1 MKAQPRSAPLPAAII
16 VTLVFVALILSCAP
30 AAGAAPL
37 FKAPAML
44 FDIGEGSG
52 TAAAPYGDQQYER
65 AGDLNGDGRADVVVA
80 NSWSPGGGVGTSL
93 SVLLSR
99 NGSPAPPTLFSPQT
113 IYTVGAGPSVLAV
126 TDLDGDGDAD
136 VLAARSDSSLVSLLG
151 NGTGSLPTSVVTHVL
166 KIAIG
171 PVGDLNGDG
180 RPDVVLGGNTGPKQT
195 YLGTGAGAFTLGPVS
210 VANFVP
216 TLLADL
222 NGDTKLDLIGH
233 TIRTPDDSTMVALGN
248 GDGSFQAPIY
258 VATGAGAYFYI
269 GVGDFDSDTVPD
281 LVLGTAE
288 YPYAVVRVLHGNG
301 NGTFS
306 AGPATMLPELWA
318 NGLAVGDVDGDGK
331 LDVVV
336 SISLVSQFT
345 LSEGANTLAVLF
357 GNGTGNFPTIKLF
370 DGGLNMAGPIV
381 ADFDGDGMK
390 DIAAT
395 NYLDFLPGYS
405 GAHAL
410 SVLLNLG
417 GRDFGGGIHL
427 ATGREPDYKA
437 VVDLNRDGYPDLL
450 LSLADSRFE
459 SHLGDGTGNFG
470 GPIVTLTTPS
480 SSPGQFAIGDL
491 NRDGFVDVV
500 GSGVNILYGLGTGG
514 FSTGG
519 PVGSSGVV
527 TDESLVDLNRDGVL
541 DLLLLEG
548 SVVKVALGQP
558 AGTFA
563 AAVSYGTGFAS
574 NDLTTGDWNRDGK
587 PDVAVTTLGG
597 VSFFLGNGDGT
608 LGAGTTI
615 EPLRAFL
622 KITSGDFNRD
632 GKLDIATRDQ
642 APGGGPADAGGF
654 SIFLGDGAGGFGPRQ
669 SYKTF
674 DRGGNS
680 IASWDVNRDGSP
692 DIVEGNRQQIDGGL
706 GDSDFHSVSVWLGN
720 GTGVLTQEATYLTG
734 VNLDPDQP
742 GVGDVN
748 RDGQPDI
755 LGFSFD
761 WLDNDTDAQSYL
773 EVLRGN
779 APPIVAGFSGHT
791 EVAAASAGPID
802 PVLADFNRDG
812 ILDAAVLAP
821 GGNAVSVHLGTG
833 FGSLNGGTSYFVGPF
848 GEALVAADVN
858 RDGSIDLV
866 SDSGGDVTVLLGNGS
881 GGFGAVST
889 YPVGSDLVGIALG
902 DMNRDGKLD
911 AVVAST
917 GDGAVNVSLGN
928 GTGGFGVGTQF
939 SVSGIPG
946 QIALGDL
953 DRDGDLDAV
962 TFDRNSG
969 DLLVLM
975 GDGAGGLR
983 ETSTFSFGAGTR
995 DIALGDWNMD
1005 GALDVAMTRVN
1016 GSGFVTF
1023 AFGLGDGSFVA
1034 PSDYPA
1040 SSTVQRLF
1048 VGDWNVDGV
1057 QDVAVGN
1064 GSAGTVS
1071 LYRGLGNGGFFFAA
1085 NFTAAGAP
1093 VGVAGGDLD
1102 RDGRPDLVSANSTA
1116 NHISILLGS
1125 DATLTGVVTDA
1136 APGAPGWLGQN
1147 RPNPFNPR
1155 TRIDFTLS
1163 RGGPVRL
1170 TVFDVSGRRVATLVN
1185 RELPSGAHH
1194 VDWLG
1199 RTDAGPAAA
1208 SGVYFY
1214 AIEAPSLHDR
1224 RKMILLK

>member
-1 MKAQPRSAPLPAAII
+1 MKARPRQ
-16 VTLVFVALILSCAP
+16 TLVFIALIIAYAP
-30 AAGAAPL
+30 AVAGAAAPL

-52 TAAAPYGDQQYER
+52 TAAAPYGDQR
-65 AGDLNGDGRADVVVA
+65 FPAHVGDLNGDGKADVVVA
-80 NSWSPGGGVGTSL
+80 NIWSPGGGNGTTI

-99 NGSPAPPTLFSPQT
+99 NGSPGLPTLFSPQAL
-113 IYTVGAGPSVLAV
+113 YTVGAVPGVLAV

-136 VLAARSDSSLVSLLG
+136 VLACADSSLISFLG
-151 NGTGSLPTSVVTHVL
+151 NGTGSLPTSVVTHILTTFV
-166 KIAIG
+166 G

-180 RPDVVLGGNTGPKQT
+180 RPDMVCSGNGPKQT
-195 YLGTGAGAFTLGPVS
+195 YLGTGSGSFTLGPVS
-210 VANFVP
+210 AARFIP
-216 TLLADL
+216 FLLADL
-222 NGDTKLDLIGH
+222 NGDAKLDLIGH
-233 TIRTPDDSTMVALGN
+233 TLTADDSTMVALGN
-248 GDGSFQAPIY
+248 GDGSFQVPIF
-258 VATGAGAYFYI
+258 VGTSTAYDFWV
-269 GVGDFDSDTVPD
+269 GVGDFDSDAVPD
-281 LVLGTAE
+281 LVVEGTAFSG
-288 YPYAVVRVLHGNG
+288 PVVTIYHGNG
-301 NGTFS
+301 TGTFS
-306 AGPATMLPELWA
+306 AGPTTTLPESWA

-336 SISLVSQFT
+336 SNSLVSAFT
-345 LSEGANTLAVLF
+345 LSEGANTLDVLF
-357 GNGTGNFPTIKLF
+357 GNGTGNFPTIKQF

-381 ADFDGDGMK
+381 ADFDGDGLK

-395 NYLDFLPGYS
+395 NYLDFYPGNS

-410 SVLLNLG
+410 SVLLNRG
-417 GRDFGGGIHL
+417 GRDFGGGTHL
-427 ATGREPDYKA
+427 ATGREPDHKA

-450 LSLADSRFE
+450 LSLADAQFE
-459 SHLGDGTGNFG
+459 SHRGDGTGNFG
-470 GPIVTLTTPS
+470 GPIVTPTTPS
-480 SSPGQFAIGDL
+480 NSPGPFAVGDL

-527 TDESLVDLNRDGVL
+527 TDESLVDLNRDGIL
-541 DLLLLEG
+541 DLLLLDG
-548 SVVKVALGQP
+548 SAVKVALGQP
-558 AGTFA
+558 GGTFA
-563 AAVSYGTGFAS
+563 AAVSYGTGPS
-574 NDLTTGDWNRDGK
+574 PNDLTTGDWNRDGK
-587 PDVAVTTLGG
+587 ADVAVVTLGG
-597 VSFFLGNGDGT
+597 ISFFLGNGDGT
-608 LGAGTTI
+608 LSAATTI
-615 EPLRAFL
+615 EPFRAFT

-692 DIVEGNRQQIDGGL
+692 DIVEGNRQHIDGAL
-706 GDSDFHSVSVWLGN
+706 GDSDFHSASVWLGN
-720 GTGVLTQEATYLTG
+720 GAGTFAQDATYLTG
-734 VNLDPDQP
+734 VNLDYDEPA
-742 GVGDVN
+742 VGDVN

-761 WLDNDTDAQSYL
+761 WLDDDVHVQSYL
-773 EVLRGN
+773 EILRGN

-791 EVAAASAGPID
+791 EVASASAGPID

-866 SDSGGDVTVLLGNGS
+866 SASGGDVVVLLGNGS

-889 YPVGSDLVGIALG
+889 YPVGSDIVGVALG
-902 DMNRDGKLD
+902 DMNGDGKLD

-928 GTGGFGVGTQF
+928 GAGGFGAGTQF

-953 DRDGDLDAV
+953 DRDGDLDVV

-969 DLLVLM
+969 DLVVLM
-975 GDGAGGLR
+975 GNGTGGLVG
-983 ETSTFSFGAGTR
+983 ESTFSFGAGTR
-995 DIALGDWNMD
+995 DIAMGDWNMD
-1005 GALDVAMTRVN
+1005 GALDVVMTRVN

-1023 AFGLGDGSFVA
+1023 AFGFGDGSFAA

-1057 QDVAVGN
+1057 EDIAVGN
-1064 GSAGTVS
+1064 GAAGTVS

-1093 VGVAGGDLD
+1093 VGVASGDLD

-1125 DATLTGVVTDA
+1125 DATLTGVVADE
-1136 APGAPGWLGQN
+1136 APSAPGWLGQN

-1170 TVFDVSGRRVATLVN
+1170 TVFDVGGRRVATLVN